1 MKKAIVFGAG
11 GFIGSHWVEYLKAK
25 GFWVLAVDLKHPAYF
40 TSSADEFVLADL
52 RDKTAMKSLW
62 IKEATL
68 YQFAAD
74 MGGAGYVFTG
84 DNDAEVMTNSAQI
97 NTNTLRLS
105 IELGIESLFFAS
117 SACIYP
123 RHLQRRGQD
132 PYLKEDDAYPAHP
145 DSDYGWEKLF
155 AERMYRA
162 VQRNY
167 GIPCRIARF
176 HNVYGPYGVYE
187 GGKEKAVA
195 ALCRKVALATEG
207 DSVEV
212 WGDGRQQRSFLFIE
226 DCMEGIWHLMK
237 ASNADRPLNIGS
249 SEMVSINDL
258 AKLIIKQSNKALA
271 LHHIDGP
278 VGVDAR
284 SSDNTLAEET
294 IQWRPKVSLK
304 EGVKATYSWISGVI
318 QAKA

>member
-1 MKKAIVFGAG
+1 MKKAVVFGAG

-25 GFWVLAVDLKHPAYF
+25 GFWVLAVDLKHPVYF
-40 TSSADEFVLADL
+40 TSSADEFILADL

-123 RHLQRRGQD
+123 RHLQRHGQD

-155 AERMYRA
+155 AE
-162 VQRNY
+162 
-167 GIPCRIARF
+167 
-176 HNVYGPYGVYE
+176 
-187 GGKEKAVA
+187 
-195 ALCRKVALATEG
+195 
-207 DSVEV
+207 
-212 WGDGRQQRSFLFIE
+212 
-226 DCMEGIWHLMK
+226 
-237 ASNADRPLNIGS
+237 
-249 SEMVSINDL
+249 
-258 AKLIIKQSNKALA
+258 
-271 LHHIDGP
+271 
-278 VGVDAR
+278 
-284 SSDNTLAEET
+284 
-294 IQWRPKVSLK
+294 
-304 EGVKATYSWISGVI
+304 
-318 QAKA
+318 